1 MRTRKAIG
9 IKLSPEVD
17 LRGVIDM
24 HLHCAPDV
32 EPRLADDI
40 ETTRAAAEAGMRAI
54 VFKSHVTQTAD
65 RATIAKR
72 VVGNIRVFGGVTLNY
87 PVGGLNPAAVE
98 VALGLGA
105 KEIWMPTKESA
116 HERAYRGQKLPGLSI
131 FNERGE
137 IVPVVYE
144 IIDLIREADVILG
157 TGHLSIEET
166 IVLVRLARE
175 RGVRKVL
182 VTHPEAYFFQMP
194 VAVQSELAALGAYF
208 ERCFVFT
215 TQLAGATVS
224 VADIAQQI
232 KTVGVEST
240 VLSSDLGQ
248 PQNPSPVDGMREYL
262 AGLAA
267 AVLSRRDLELVSQE
281 TPAELLDL

>member
-1 MRTRKAIG
+1 MMDI
-9 IKLSPEVD
+9 D

-40 ETTRAAAEAGMRAI
+40 QTTRAAAAARMRAI

-65 RATIAKR
+65 RATIAER

-116 HERAYRGQKLPGLSI
+116 HERGYRGQSAPGLSI
-131 FNERGE
+131 LDERGQ
-137 IVPVVYE
+137 ILPVVYE
-144 IIDLIREADVILG
+144 IVELIRDADVILG

-166 IVLVRLARE
+166 IELVRMARE

-182 VTHPEAYFFQMP
+182 VTHPEAYFVQMP
-194 VAVQSELAALGAYF
+194 VAIQHDLAALGAYF

-215 TQLAGATVS
+215 TQLAGTTIT

-232 KTVGVEST
+232 QAVGVEST
-240 VLSSDLGQ
+240 VLSTDLGQ
-248 PQNPSPVDGMREYL
+248 PQNPMPVDGMREYL
-262 AGLAA
+262 AGLGAA
-267 AVLSRRDLELVSQE
+267 GLSRRDLEMVSQE
-281 TPAELLDL
+281 TPAMLLDLPK